1 MKILKLAKGIFLIA
15 TILMTSSCALK
26 SIPSD
31 YNTVKLDIVNT
42 ENLGNGKVLIYN
54 GAGIMHAADNT
65 ARLNIWI
72 DGKSLGQIK
81 AREYLIIDLNNGNHE
96 FKTLHID
103 MVNMRSTHQINVNE
117 NTKVIRIEPTIT
129 SNKATVTNALPENFE
144 KYRYRIE
151 YNK

>member
-1 MKILKLAKGIFLIA
+1 MKILKFVKGIFLISA
-15 TILMTSSCALK
+15 ILSVTSCALK

-31 YNTVKLDIVNT
+31 YSTVKLDNVNT

-54 GAGIMHAADNT
+54 GAGFMHSADNT
-65 ARLNIWI
+65 ARLNVWI

-96 FKTLHID
+96 FKILHID
-103 MVNMRSTHQINVNE
+103 MVNMRSTHQIVVNE

-129 SNKATVTNALPENFE
+129 SNKATATNILPENFDR
-144 KYRYRIE
+144 YRYRIE
-151 YNK
+151 HKN

>member
-1 MKILKLAKGIFLIA
+1 MKTQKFKKGIFIIGA
-15 TILMTSSCALK
+15 MLMLSSCALK

-54 GAGIMHAADNT
+54 GAGILHSADNT
-65 ARLNIWI
+65 ARLNVWV

-81 AREYLIIDLNNGNHE
+81 AREYLIVDLNKGDHE
-96 FKTLHID
+96 FKILHID
-103 MVNMRSTHQINVNE
+103 MVNMRSTHQIDVNE
-117 NTKVIRIEPTIT
+117 NTKVIKLEPTIT
-129 SNKATVTNALPENFE
+129 SNKATVTNILPENFE

-151 YNK
+151 QSK